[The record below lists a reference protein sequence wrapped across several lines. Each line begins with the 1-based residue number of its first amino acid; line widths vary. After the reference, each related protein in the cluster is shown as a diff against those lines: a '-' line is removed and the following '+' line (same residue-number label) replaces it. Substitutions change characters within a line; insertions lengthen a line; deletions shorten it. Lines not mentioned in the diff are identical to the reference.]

1 MKNIPINILNMK
13 KIIIVGG
20 GFAGLNLAKSL
31 ATNESFDI
39 TLVDKNNY
47 HFFPP
52 LLYQVST
59 AFIEPSNIS
68 YPFRKMMQTQRNL
81 TFFMGE
87 LVCVRPHE
95 NMIETNN
102 GLLKFDYLV
111 LATGTVTNYFGNENL
126 KRNALPMKTIDDA
139 LRIRNH
145 ILLKMEEAVRSTST
159 REMTKLKNIVIA
171 GGGPTGV
178 EMAGMIAEMA
188 MNIDITSKEYRD
200 ASFATSHIYLLDSG
214 ASLLK
219 PMSETAQQEAYQ
231 VLKSLGVKIMLKT
244 LVKDYIDERVVL
256 DNGNTISSATLIWC
270 SGVEARRIKGLA
282 EDVFARGN
290 RINVDGINRVQG
302 TDNIFAIGDLCFQ
315 IADPT
320 YPNAHPQVAQVAMQQ
335 AKRLA
340 KNLRQLVSGRPTT
353 PFVYRDRGK
362 MAIIAK
368 YRAVVDLEA
377 GSLKGFFAWFVWLFI
392 HVMPLASA
400 RNRLK
405 VLLNWGMSFLTN
417 DAALRL
423 IIRPEIKEKPETPAP
438 VPVSELING

>member
-1 MKNIPINILNMK
+1 MK

-31 ATNESFDI
+31 ATNESFEI
-39 TLVDKNNY
+39 TLVDRNNY

-68 YPFRKMMQTQRNL
+68 YPFRKLMQAQRNL
-81 TFFMGE
+81 RFFMGE

-95 NMIETNN
+95 NMIETNH
-102 GLLKFDYLV
+102 GLLKFDFLV
-111 LATGTVTNYFGNENL
+111 LATCTEPNYFGNEYL
-126 KRNALPMKTIDDA
+126 KKKALPMKTIDDA

-145 ILLKMEEAVRSTST
+145 ILLKMEEAVRSSSSSA
-159 REMTKLKNIVIA
+159 MAKLKNIVIA

-188 MNIDITSKEYRD
+188 MNINITSKEYRD
-200 ASFATSHIYLLDSG
+200 AGLATSHIYLLDSG

-244 LVKDYIDERVVL
+244 LVKDYRDEMVVL
-256 DNGNTISSATLIWC
+256 DNGGTIPSATLIWC
-270 SGVEARRIKGLA
+270 SGVEAKKIKGLA
-282 EDVFARGN
+282 ENVFARGN
-290 RINVDGINRVQG
+290 RINVDDINRVQG
-302 TDNIFAIGDLCFQ
+302 TENIFAIGDLCFQ
-315 IADPT
+315 TTDPA

-335 AKRLA
+335 AKTLA
-340 KNLRQLVSGRPTT
+340 KNLRQLVSGRVTT

-368 YRAVVDLEA
+368 YRAVVDLQT
-377 GSLKGFFAWFVWLFI
+377 GSFKGFFAWFVWLFI
-392 HVMPLASA
+392 HVVPLASA

-423 IIRPEIKEKPETPAP
+423 IIRPDSKGKPETT
-438 VPVSELING
+438 VPVSELTSN

>member
-1 MKNIPINILNMK
+1 MK

-31 ATNESFDI
+31 ATDESFDI
-39 TLVDKNNY
+39 TLVDRNNY

-68 YPFRKMMQTQRNL
+68 YPFRKMMQAQRNL
-81 TFFMGE
+81 SFFMGE

-95 NMIETNN
+95 NVIETSN
-102 GLLKFDYLV
+102 GSLEFDYLV
-111 LATGTVTNYFGNENL
+111 LATGTETNYFGNENL
-126 KRNALPMKTIDDA
+126 KKNALPMKTIDDA

-145 ILLKMEEAVRSTST
+145 VLLKMEEAVRSSSFSA
-159 REMTKLKNIVIA
+159 MVKLKNIVIA

-200 ASFATSHIYLLDSG
+200 ARFATSHIYLLDSG

-244 LVKDYIDERVVL
+244 AVKDYIDETVVL
-256 DNGNTISSATLIWC
+256 QNGDTIPSATLIWC
-270 SGVEARRIKGLA
+270 SGVEARKINGLA
-282 EDVFARGN
+282 ENVFARGN

-315 IADPT
+315 NTDPR
-320 YPNAHPQVAQVAMQQ
+320 YPQAHPQVAQVAMQQ
-335 AKRLA
+335 AKLLA
-340 KNLRQLVSGRPTT
+340 KNLRRLVGGKPTL

-368 YRAVVDLEA
+368 YRAVVDLQA
-377 GSLKGFFAWFVWLFI
+377 GSFKGIFAWFVWLFI
-392 HVMPLASA
+392 HVVPLASA

-405 VLLNWGMSFLTN
+405 VLLNWGMSFFTN

-423 IIRPEIKEKPETPAP
+423 IIRPDRKEKPEAT
-438 VPVSELING
+438 VPVSELNANCLR